1 MLNNQVR
8 VIAAAVA
15 AMLIVGACSSSKSK
29 AGGTTGG
36 TVGSTGGG
44 SKTITIGILTDLTG
58 AAASGNKTYVNGI
71 RAGAILAKR
80 DGYTIKYVT
89 ADTQTSPAAALAG
102 AQKLVTQ
109 DHVPIVLAQSAIAFA
124 AAPYLSSQHVPVIGV
139 AEDASEWAT
148 DTNMF
153 PIAGALHITAVTST
167 LGQVFK
173 LLGAS
178 TVGTLGYGVSPSSA
192 DSAEA
197 GIKSAV
203 AAGLKN
209 GYLNANFPFG
219 STNVQPI
226 AVAMKGAGVDA
237 FYASVDPNTGFSLIT
252 ALRQEGANLKAA
264 VLPDGYGADT
274 LQAGPGALQ
283 AAQNVYFLLGYEP
296 AEMNTAATKQF
307 QADLAASGTSGVP
320 TYGEYN
326 GYVSAGLLLRALKS
340 AGANPTSATLTTALS
355 GIHDW
360 DALGLWGGRT
370 VDINNRTD
378 VLVSALCSWVT
389 KLVGSNFEVVKGAD
403 PLCGQVIPGETVG
416 KSS

>member
-1 MLNNQVR
+1 LVWNKMVR
-8 VIAAAVA
+8 IIAAAAA
-15 AMLIVGACSSSKSK
+15 AMLIVGACSSSRSQS
-29 AGGTTGG
+29 GGTTGG

-44 SKTITIGILTDLTG
+44 SKTITIGVLTDLTG
-58 AAASGNKTYVNGI
+58 EAASGNKTYVNGI
-71 RAGAILAKR
+71 KAGVILAKR
-80 DGYTIKYVT
+80 DGYTIKYVA
-89 ADTQTSPAAALAG
+89 ADTQTSPAAALAA

-109 DHVPIVLAQSAIAFA
+109 DHVPVVLAQSAIAFA

-148 DTNMF
+148 DKNMF

-173 LLGAS
+173 LLGAT
-178 TVGTLGYGVSPSSA
+178 TVGTLGYGISPSSA
-192 DSAEA
+192 DSAKA
-197 GIKSAV
+197 GIKSAQ

-226 AVAMKGAGVDA
+226 AVAMKGARVDA

-252 ALRQEGANLKAA
+252 ALRQEGDNLKAA

-296 AEMNTAATKQF
+296 AEMNTAATKQL
-307 QADLAASGTSGVP
+307 QADLAASGTTGVP

-340 AGANPTSATLTTALS
+340 AGANPTPATLTTALS

-360 DALGLWGGRT
+360 DALGLWGGRR
-370 VDINNRTD
+370 VDINNRTN
-378 VLVSALCSWVT
+378 VLASGLCSWVT
-389 KLVGSNFEVVKGAD
+389 KLVGNNFEVVKGAD
-403 PLCGQVIPGETVG
+403 PLCGTVIPGETVG
-416 KSS
+416 